1 MKTQEIFARFHEVAA
16 HPEAQLQGYLKAGKK
31 VVLVAPVY
39 TPEEVIH
46 AMGFVPMGAWG
57 ADAPLN
63 QAKEYFPAFLCSI
76 VQSIL
81 EMGMKGV
88 YEGAVA
94 LVVPSLCDSLKCLG
108 QNWKYAVPGIPF
120 ILALRQLCRHRMDL
134 VDYIA
139 DQKRKII
146 GVMDRVFPEYQ
157 HFFTDMF
164 GKT

>member
-88 YEGAVA
+88 YEGAVKTNRSGVCLTRLEA
-94 LVVPSLCDSLKCLG
+94 HSGSWYKSRKENKTMSKKNLPLKS
-108 QNWKYAVPGIPF
+108 Y
-120 ILALRQLCRHRMDL
+120 
-134 VDYIA
+134 
-139 DQKRKII
+139 
-146 GVMDRVFPEYQ
+146 
-157 HFFTDMF
+157 F
-164 GKT
+164 GLPQRGS